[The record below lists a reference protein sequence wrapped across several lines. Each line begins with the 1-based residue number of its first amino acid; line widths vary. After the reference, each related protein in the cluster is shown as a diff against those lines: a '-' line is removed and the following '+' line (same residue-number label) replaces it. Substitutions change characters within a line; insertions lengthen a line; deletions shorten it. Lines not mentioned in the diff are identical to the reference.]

1 MSSNPDSIDPKEVKV
16 IDDDDLMHLADAPA
30 EGGERRRTHHDIP
43 AHGHNPSMQKDVDEN
58 PDLALHYSH
67 EHQHKH
73 LHHGRPSLADRHD
86 EVLYADGTTIDQHIG
101 SKNPQDYVKHQLRQP
116 SGPVNEKDFITM
128 GDAEKGDVDPTRVLT
143 NTSEDD
149 GRKHRFSRT
158 YGKYKIFV
166 HLFIW
171 LLFTGWWIAGL
182 VLHRHDLGWL
192 IPFLLYLAITLR
204 LIFFWVPITIVTRPM
219 HFVWNNTGVKV
230 YQAIPEKLRTWLAA
244 LVALAVI
251 LVGSFVSEESA
262 DNTRGNRAIS
272 LLGLAVMIAVLY
284 ATSRDRRK
292 IRWHTVI
299 GGMLTQFVIAVFVLR
314 TKAGYDIFNFISFLA
329 RQLLGFADQGT
340 SFLTAESVVD
350 LHWFLTGVVPPIIFF
365 VAFVQVLYYLGI
377 LQWFIGK
384 FAVFFFWSLRVSG
397 AEAVVAAAS
406 PFIGQGESAMLVRPF
421 VPHLTLAEIH
431 QVMCSGFATIAGS
444 VLVAYIGLGLN
455 PQALV
460 SSCIMSIP
468 ASLAVSKMRY
478 PETEETITSGRVV
491 IPDDDEHR
499 ATNALHAFA
508 NGAWLGIKIAGMI
521 VATLL
526 CIIALIGLINALL
539 GWWGRYINITQDGGP
554 YLTLQLIL
562 GYICYPVAF
571 LLGVPRNDL
580 LKVGQLIGI
589 KVVANE
595 FVAYNSLTS
604 EAQYINM
611 SPRSKLIA
619 TYALCG
625 FGNFGSL
632 GTQIGVLS
640 QIAPS
645 RSGDVSR
652 VALSALFSGVLSTL
666 TSASIA
672 GMLVTDQVTLSQKS
686 S

>member
-1 MSSNPDSIDPKEVKV
+1 
-16 IDDDDLMHLADAPA
+16 
-30 EGGERRRTHHDIP
+30 
-43 AHGHNPSMQKDVDEN
+43 
-58 PDLALHYSH
+58 
-67 EHQHKH
+67 
-73 LHHGRPSLADRHD
+73 
-86 EVLYADGTTIDQHIG
+86 
-101 SKNPQDYVKHQLRQP
+101 
-116 SGPVNEKDFITM
+116 
-128 GDAEKGDVDPTRVLT
+128 
-143 NTSEDD
+143 
-149 GRKHRFSRT
+149 
-158 YGKYKIFV
+158 
-166 HLFIW
+166 
-171 LLFTGWWIAGL
+171 
-182 VLHRHDLGWL
+182 
-192 IPFLLYLAITLR
+192 
-204 LIFFWVPITIVTRPM
+204 M
-219 HFVWNNTGVKV
+219 HFVWDNTGVKV
-230 YQAIPEKLRTWLAA
+230 YQYIPERLRLPAAA
-244 LVALAVI
+244 LVTISVI
-251 LVGSFVSEESA
+251 LVGSFVSKESA

-272 LLGLAVMIAVLY
+272 LLGLAVMIAVLT

-314 TKAGYDIFNFISFLA
+314 TQAGYDIFNFISA
-329 RQLLGFADQGT
+329 RARDLLGFANDGT
-340 SFLTAESVVD
+340 AFLTDPSVTK
-350 LHWFLTGVVPPIIFF
+350 LGWFLTGVVPPIIFF
-365 VAFVQVLYYLGI
+365 VSLVQLLYYSGV
-377 LQWFIGK
+377 LQWFIVK
-384 FAVFFFWSLRVSG
+384 FATFFYWSLRVSG

-406 PFIGQGESAMLVRPF
+406 PFIGQGESAMLIRPF
-421 VPHLTLAEIH
+421 VPHLTMAELH

-444 VLVAYIGLGLN
+444 VLVAYISLGLN

-526 CIIALIGLINALL
+526 CIIALIALINALL
-539 GWWGRYINITQDGGP
+539 GWWGKYLDITKDGKP

-580 LKVGQLIGI
+580 LEVGQLIGI
-589 KVVANE
+589 KVIANE
-595 FVAYNSLTS
+595 FVAYSSLVSEPQYTS
-604 EAQYINM
+604 M
-611 SPRSKLIA
+611 SPRAKLIA

-645 RSGDVSR
+645 RAGDVSK

-672 GMLVTDQVTLSQKS
+672 GLLITDQRNIA
-686 S
+686 